1 MKNYKTNEEENH
13 KGILKEPD
21 AVYLINVS
29 RKGIDFASFNKIAD
43 KIPFMIS
50 EWCSY
55 LHISER
61 TMHRYKKEKK
71 SFDTI
76 QSERIL
82 EINYL
87 FQKGAQVFGSYD
99 IFGEWLDATNIAL
112 GGVKPKDLLDST
124 FGIGLIKDELIR
136 IEHGVFA

>member
-1 MKNYKTNEEENH
+1 MKNYKTKDERSHQN
-13 KGILKEPD
+13 ILEEPD
-21 AVYLINVS
+21 PVYLINTS
-29 RKGIDFASFNKIAD
+29 RKGVEFAQFNKIAD
-43 KIPFMIS
+43 KLPFLNS

-87 FQKGAQVFGSYD
+87 FQKGTQVFGSYD
-99 IFGEWLDATNIAL
+99 VFGEWLDATNIAL

-124 FGIGLIKDELIR
+124 FGISLIKDELIR